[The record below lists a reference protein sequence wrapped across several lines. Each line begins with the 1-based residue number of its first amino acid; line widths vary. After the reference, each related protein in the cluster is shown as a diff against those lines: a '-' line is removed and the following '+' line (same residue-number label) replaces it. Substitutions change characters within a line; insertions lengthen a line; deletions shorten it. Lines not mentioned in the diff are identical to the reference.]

1 MQAIK
6 LVFEKY
12 YPMVRLETIPI
23 HVLNVENITM
33 DSSAFAYPS
42 WLVWVIYGGIAVALI
57 GIGVEIGVMFN

>member
-1 MQAIK
+1 
-6 LVFEKY
+6 
-12 YPMVRLETIPI
+12 MVRLETIPI